1 MKRNQN
7 NQSFMQKVK
16 EWIKAN
22 KVKSII
28 IAILVIIVAFAI
40 DDPSQEQQEKDNKPA
55 TEQSEKQHA
64 KEDKADK
71 KADEKEVDNKEV
83 ADAGNDVEEVKTDV
97 EEVKTDVE
105 ENKQDDELSDE
116 FRTYASNYLDQVAI
130 SYMTLG
136 DLQTATSE
144 SEMMS
149 VIKDGQ
155 SEYDKS
161 NQYFTQLDPQN
172 DKEQKIFEK
181 LSKID
186 GLTSRALMN
195 VEAGLNDYDADLI
208 NSATEDIEQAGQI
221 ATEIETEVE

>member
-7 NQSFMQKVK
+7 NQSFMQNVK
-16 EWIKAN
+16 SWIKEH
-22 KVKSII
+22 KILTVI
-28 IAILVIIVAFAI
+28 IAVALIIVSFAV
-40 DDPSQEQQEKDNKPA
+40 DGANQEQQEKENKQA
-55 TEQSEKQHA
+55 TEQSEKQQA
-64 KEDKADK
+64 KDD

-83 ADAGNDVEEVKTDV
+83 ADAGSDVEEVETDV

-105 ENKQDDELSDE
+105 ESKQDDELSSE
-116 FRTYASNYLDQVAI
+116 FRTYASNYLDQVAL

-155 SEYDKS
+155 AEYDKS
-161 NQYFTQLDPQN
+161 NLYFTQLDPQN
-172 DKEQKIFEK
+172 EKEQKVFEK
-181 LSKID
+181 LSEID
-186 GLTSRALMN
+186 RLTSRALVD
-195 VEAGLNDYDADLI
+195 VESGLNEYDTELI

-221 ATEIETEVE
+221 ATEIEIEVE

>member
-28 IAILVIIVAFAI
+28 IAALVIMAAFAM

-55 TEQSEKQHA
+55 TEQSEKQQA
-64 KEDKADK
+64 KDD
-71 KADEKEVDNKEV
+71 KADEKEVDDKEV
-83 ADAGNDVEEVKTDV
+83 TDTGNDVEEIGTDVEESKTDV
-97 EEVKTDVE
+97 EES
-105 ENKQDDELSDE
+105 KQDDELSDE
-116 FRTYASNYLDQVAI
+116 FRTNASDYLNQVAI

-144 SEMMS
+144 REMMS

-161 NQYFTQLDPQN
+161 NQYYTQIDPQN
-172 DKEQKIFEK
+172 EKEQEVFEQI
-181 LSKID
+181 SKID

-195 VEAGLNDYDADLI
+195 VEAGLNDYDTELI
-208 NSATEDIEQAGQI
+208 ELATEDIEEAGQI
-221 ATEIETEVE
+221 ATEIESEVE

>member
-1 MKRNQN
+1 MKTN

-16 EWIKAN
+16 EWIKAH
-22 KVKSII
+22 KVASTF
-28 IAILVIIVAFAI
+28 IAIAVIITAFAI
-40 DDPSQEQQEKDNKPA
+40 DNAEQEQQAKDNKPA
-55 TEQSEKQHA
+55 TEQSEMQNK
-64 KEDKADK
+64 KDD

-83 ADAGNDVEEVKTDV
+83 ADAGSDVEEVETDV

-116 FRTYASNYLDQVAI
+116 FRTYASNYLDQVAL

-155 SEYDKS
+155 AEYDKS
-161 NQYFTQLDPQN
+161 NLYFTQLDPQN
-172 DKEQKIFEK
+172 EKEEEIFEK
-181 LSKID
+181 LSEID
-186 GLTSRALMN
+186 RLTSRALVD
-195 VEAGLNDYDADLI
+195 VESGLNEYDTELI
-208 NSATEDIEQAGQI
+208 NSATLDIEQAGQI
-221 ATEIETEVE
+221 ATEIQIEVE

>member
-28 IAILVIIVAFAI
+28 IAALVIMAAFAM

-55 TEQSEKQHA
+55 TEQSEKQQA
-64 KEDKADK
+64 KDD
-71 KADEKEVDNKEV
+71 KADEKEVDDKEV
-83 ADAGNDVEEVKTDV
+83 TDTGNDVEEIGTDVEESKTDV
-97 EEVKTDVE
+97 EES
-105 ENKQDDELSDE
+105 KQDDELSDE
-116 FRTYASNYLDQVAI
+116 FRTHASDYLDQVAI

-149 VIKDGQ
+149 IIKDGQ

-172 DKEQKIFEK
+172 EKEQEIFEK
-181 LSKID
+181 LSEID
-186 GLTSRALMN
+186 GLTSRALIN

-208 NSATEDIEQAGQI
+208 NLATEDIEQAGQI
-221 ATEIETEVE
+221 ATEIENEVE